1 MNLIASAPGLGSPF
15 GIFGYVESTQCR
27 LRRSMQVTYNR
38 NDPTGGTSAARDN
51 PLNGAP
57 RAKRPGRNKLE
68 KPALA
73 GYERSKASKAMADQQ
88 NLETAR
94 PDTADP
100 AVALAKALGQW
111 PPAPPKAL
119 ASRTPGKVPG
129 MLAPTVE
136 SLAQELGL
144 KLGDQNQLTIRRIK
158 RGKGYAFVRANGAHI
173 RDARTIRR
181 LHAMAVP
188 PAYAEVRYSP
198 DPTSHLQ
205 AVGRDAAGR
214 LQYRYHADWEKVREH
229 RKAHRLAKLV
239 AALPKIR
246 RNVSMHLSGEEPTRE
261 FALSAVIELIARTA
275 IRPGN
280 ESYARLN
287 GTRGATTLLKS
298 NVTLEDDSIVL
309 TFKAKGGKAVK
320 KECNAAKL
328 VRAIGILQS
337 LPGRRMFQYRDASG
351 VVRTVSTTTVNGFL
365 REIAGIKI
373 SLKDFRTLMASAV
386 VLESLSRISPAKSA
400 RGRKR
405 QVLDAIRAAADRLS
419 NTPAICRKSYVHDT
433 IVTAF
438 EDGILERFAA
448 TMKGCRSQ
456 KKREQLLAE
465 VVMAAAA

>member
-1 MNLIASAPGLGSPF
+1 M
-15 GIFGYVESTQCR
+15 
-27 LRRSMQVTYNR
+27 M
-38 NDPTGGTSAARDN
+38 
-51 PLNGAP
+51 
-57 RAKRPGRNKLE
+57 
-68 KPALA
+68 
-73 GYERSKASKAMADQQ
+73 DQQ
-88 NLETAR
+88 NLEATR
-94 PDTADP
+94 PVSADP
-100 AVALAKALGQW
+100 SLALAKALGQW
-111 PPAPPKAL
+111 PKKQPAKPDL
-119 ASRTPGKVPG
+119 AAKTS
-129 MLAPTVE
+129 VE
-136 SLAQELGL
+136 ELAQELGL
-144 KLGDQNQLTIRRIK
+144 KLGDQNKLTIRRVK
-158 RGKGYAFVRANGAHI
+158 RGKSYSFVRANGSHV

-188 PAYAEVRYSP
+188 PAYIEVRYAP

-239 AALPKIR
+239 GALPKIR
-246 RNVSMHLSGEEPTRE
+246 RNVSAQMAGDAPTRE
-261 FALSAVIELIARTA
+261 FALAAVIELIARTA

-298 NVTLEDDSIVL
+298 NVTLEDDSLVL
-309 TFKAKGGKAVK
+309 TFKAKGGKAVR

-328 VRAIGILQS
+328 VRAISILRTV
-337 LPGRRMFQYRDASG
+337 PGKRMFQYRDQSG
-351 VVRTVSTTTVNGFL
+351 IVRAVSTTQVNAYL

-386 VLESLSRISPAKSA
+386 VLESLSRISPAASA
-400 RGRKR
+400 RGRKK
-405 QVLDAIRAAADRLS
+405 QVLEAVRAAADHLS

-448 TMKGCRSQ
+448 TMKGYRSQ
-456 KKREQLLAE
+456 ARRERLLAQ
-465 VVMAAAA
+465 VVLAAAA

>member
-1 MNLIASAPGLGSPF
+1 MA
-15 GIFGYVESTQCR
+15 
-27 LRRSMQVTYNR
+27 
-38 NDPTGGTSAARDN
+38 
-51 PLNGAP
+51 
-57 RAKRPGRNKLE
+57 RPGVEGGQSRSPEQSK
-68 KPALA
+68 LA
-73 GYERSKASKAMADQQ
+73 GISRVALEQASKVMMDQQ
-88 NLETAR
+88 NFTAAQ
-94 PDTADP
+94 PGVADP

-111 PPAPPKAL
+111 PKPASAKPSA
-119 ASRTPGKVPG
+119 PGVKNAAKT
-129 MLAPTVE
+129 APSVE
-136 SLAQELGL
+136 SLAKELGL
-144 KLGDQNQLTIRRIK
+144 TLGEQNQLTIRRIK
-158 RGKGYAFVRANGAHI
+158 RGKSYAFIRANGSHI

-188 PAYAEVRYSP
+188 PAYAQVRYSP
-198 DPTSHLQ
+198 DPNSHLQ

-229 RKAHRLAKLV
+229 RKAHRLARLV

-246 RNVSMHLSGEEPTRE
+246 RHVSMHLSGDQPSRE

-298 NVTLEDDSIVL
+298 NVTLDGDSLVL
-309 TFKAKGGKAVK
+309 SFKAKGGKAVR
-320 KECNAAKL
+320 KECDAAKL
-328 VRAIGILQS
+328 VRAVGILRE
-337 LPGRRMFQYRDASG
+337 LPGKRLFQYRDGSG
-351 VVRTVSTTTVNGFL
+351 TARTVSTATVNTFL
-365 REIAGIKI
+365 REISGIRI

-386 VLESLSRISPAKSA
+386 VLESLSRVSPAASE

-405 QVLDAIRAAADRLS
+405 QVLEAIRAAADQLS

-448 TMKGCRSQ
+448 TMKGYRTQ
-456 KKREQLLAE
+456 KKREQLLAQ